1 MPRLFRLILTAG
13 IAFPALLMAGS
24 ACTPRQ
30 VPARGEPIRVGQLK
44 NEELSL
50 REIPLERYIAGVL
63 EKEVRGNWPLEALK
77 AQAVAAR
84 TYALYRKTKPR
95 DAQFDVLSDTTDQ
108 VFESDENHSPA
119 IVRAVLE
126 TEGETLQAD
135 GRIFQAFFHG
145 CCGGHSERADQVWPG
160 RFPEP
165 LLQIHDDP
173 YCAQCPSA
181 HWTYRISRDDLRN
194 LLQANE
200 IPAPKDFNLDIVSRE
215 ESGRVDTIRVSSR
228 SRKSVAL
235 PGTVFRQAVG
245 NINLKSTLFDVREE
259 EDDFVFDGRGAGHG
273 VGLCQWG
280 AKGMA
285 ELRKTYREIL
295 NFYYPGAE
303 IVGISADIE
312 DKIIKDLEKSE

>member
-1 MPRLFRLILTAG
+1 MPRVLRLIFAAG
-13 IAFPALLMAGS
+13 ITLQALSTCA
-24 ACTPRQ
+24 PRQ
-30 VPARGEPIRVGQLK
+30 VPARGEPIRVGQVHD
-44 NEELSL
+44 EELHL

-63 EKEVRGNWPLEALK
+63 EKEVRKDWPIEALK

-95 DAQFDVLSDTTDQ
+95 DARFDVLSDTTDQ

-126 TEGETLQAD
+126 TEGETLQHD

-160 RFPEP
+160 RFPDP
-165 LLQIHDDP
+165 LLQLHEDP

-181 HWTYRISRDDLRN
+181 QWTYRISKEELRS
-194 LLQANE
+194 LLQNKDIAV
-200 IPAPKDFNLDIVSRE
+200 PKDFALHIVDRD
-215 ESGRVDTIRVSSR
+215 ESGRVDALALSARPHQTDTVS
-228 SRKSVAL
+228 
-235 PGTVFRQAVG
+235 GTVFRQAVG
-245 NINLKSTLFDVREE
+245 NVNLKSTLFDVREE
-259 EDDFVFDGRGAGHG
+259 DGDFVFDGRGAGHG

-285 ELRKTYREIL
+285 EQHKTYREIL
-295 NFYYPGAE
+295 DFYYPGAD
-303 IVGISADIE
+303 IVGVSANVE